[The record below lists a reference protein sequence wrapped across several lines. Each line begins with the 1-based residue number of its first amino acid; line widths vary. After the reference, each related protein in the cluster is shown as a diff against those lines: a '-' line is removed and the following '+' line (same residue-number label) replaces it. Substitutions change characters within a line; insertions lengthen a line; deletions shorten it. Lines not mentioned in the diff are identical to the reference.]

1 MSNKNFNDDDFDM
14 PDEEERRVR
23 ERRLFTYSVQALKVA
38 ASMDRVC
45 IVHPA
50 FKAAL
55 TPCDRTFQLS
65 RELSQQQIIVV
76 AGATGVGKTAL
87 IRYFRASLPGSS
99 LFEQGLGSIAIR
111 LPAKPNV
118 GHLVGAMLRQLRHP
132 FPQVTGQTLY
142 IKRDLL
148 IEALRQRGTRMLFI
162 DEGQHLRDQ
171 SKMRSRNSDGTTVTD
186 CIREL
191 VDEAPIGACICGTEE
206 ILQLGEVDRSLDNRV
221 GARFQLDAFAEGA
234 MWRAFLTAFRKHCSQ
249 VDLSIIEDAEHVKK
263 LHLATQGNPRSFKR
277 LVTEAVLV
285 CLDENALAVTSA
297 HFKEAFGRVSGG
309 VSRIGN
315 PYA

>member
-1 MSNKNFNDDDFDM
+1 MNSQNFNDDDFDV

-38 ASMDRVC
+38 TTVDKVC

-55 TPCDRTFQLS
+55 TACDRTFQLS
-65 RELSQQQIIVV
+65 RELSQQQVIVV

-99 LFEQGLGSIAIR
+99 LFEPGLGAIAIR

-118 GHLVGAMLRQLRHP
+118 GQLVGAMLRQLKHP
-132 FPQVTGQTLY
+132 FPQVTGHTLS

-148 IEALRQRGTRMLFI
+148 IEALRQRGTRMLFV

-171 SKMRSRNSDGTTVTD
+171 SKMRSRSMDGTTVTD
-186 CIREL
+186 CLREL
-191 VDEAPIGACICGTEE
+191 VDETPIGACICGTQE
-206 ILQLGEVDRSLDNRV
+206 ILQLSDVDPSLDNRV
-221 GARFQLDAFAEGA
+221 GARFQLDAFSEGA
-234 MWRAFLTAFRKHCSQ
+234 TWKAFLATFRKHCSQ

-285 CLDENALAVTSA
+285 CQDEKSPAVTNA
-297 HFKEAFGRVSGG
+297 HFKEAFGRVSGS

>member
-1 MSNKNFNDDDFDM
+1 MNDEILNDDDFDG

-38 ASMDRVC
+38 ASVDRVC

-55 TPCDRTFQLS
+55 TACDRAFQLS

-99 LFEQGLGSIAIR
+99 LFEQGLGAIAIR

-118 GHLVGAMLRQLRHP
+118 GHLVGALLRQLKHP
-132 FPQVTGQTLY
+132 FPQVTGQTLF

-191 VDEAPIGACICGTEE
+191 VDESPIAACICGTQE
-206 ILQLGEVDRSLDNRV
+206 ILQLSDVDRSLDNRV
-221 GARFQLDAFAEGA
+221 SARFQLEAFSDNA
-234 MWRAFLTAFRKHCSQ
+234 MWKAFLSAFRKHCGQ
-249 VDLSIIEDAEHVKK
+249 IDLSIIEDSEHVKK
-263 LHLATQGNPRSFKR
+263 LFVATEGNPRSFKR
-277 LVTEAVLV
+277 LVTEAVLICV
-285 CLDENALAVTSA
+285 DENASAVTKE
-297 HFKEAFGRVSGG
+297 HFKRAFERVSGG

>member
-1 MSNKNFNDDDFDM
+1 MNNDTFNDDEFDA
-14 PDEEERRVR
+14 PDDEERRVR
-23 ERRLFTYSVQALKVA
+23 ERRLFAYSVQALKVA
-38 ASMDRVC
+38 ASVDRVC

-55 TPCDRTFQLS
+55 TACDRTFQLS

-76 AGATGVGKTAL
+76 AGKTGVGKTAL

-99 LFEQGLGSIAIR
+99 LFEHGLGAIAIR
-111 LPAKPNV
+111 LPARPNV
-118 GHLVGAMLRQLRHP
+118 GHLVGAMLRQLKHP
-132 FPQVTGQTLY
+132 FPQVTGQTLH

-171 SKMRSRNSDGTTVTD
+171 SKIRSRSSDGTTVTD
-186 CIREL
+186 CLREL
-191 VDEAPIGACICGTEE
+191 VDETPIGACICGTQE
-206 ILQLGEVDRSLDNRV
+206 ILQLSDVDPSLDNRV
-221 GARFQLDAFAEGA
+221 GARFQLDAFSEGA
-234 MWRAFLTAFRKHCSQ
+234 MWRAFLSAFRKHCGQ
-249 VDLSIIEDAEHVKK
+249 VDLSLIEDPEHAKK
-263 LHLATQGNPRSFKR
+263 VHLATEGNPRSFKR

-285 CLDENALAVTSA
+285 CVDAKASAVTSE
-297 HFKEAFGRVSGG
+297 HLKEAFGRVSGG